1 MAIVKMNK
9 FTMFA
14 FESQKET
21 LLKKLQQF
29 EGVQFISLQGEKENH
44 EFLMSDSADAKVSLF
59 EGEITKV
66 NYTLSFIKKYIPIE
80 KGIKALKKGKRALN
94 YEEVRKAYNDKA
106 NWNTLYESVKNID
119 NEIISYKNEILKLE
133 AEIENLKPWI
143 KFDAPLS
150 DLKNLSSCVYMF
162 GTIPKKVFENFK
174 EEFFREISQSYIEE
188 LGESK
193 DGINILMIIHKDIQD
208 KIEEIVKNYSF
219 NKANINY
226 DDIISDI
233 IKEKD
238 KKIKQVSISEKKI
251 IDDIP
256 KKFKYSLEE
265 LELFYEY
272 FDLEVNKAKVCSN
285 FIKTDKIVA
294 LQGWVPIDLKEKFEK
309 VTKDTLGDLYYLEF
323 QEPIPEDDV
332 PILLKNNSI
341 IEPYELITA
350 MYSMPSYSEIDPT
363 PILAPFFFIF
373 FGMMLSDAGYGLLIL
388 VGSAL
393 AIKLFNL
400 DKGTKKFMKLFFSIG
415 ISTVIWGI
423 LYGSYFGDAPT
434 LFFKGGIKPLWL
446 DPASD
451 PMSVLAIAAIMG
463 VIHLFTGLGIKAYE
477 LIRDGKILDA
487 LFDVGFWYATISGA
501 IMLLVGPMLGMA
513 TLGTIG
519 KYLLI
524 VGALGLV
531 LTQGRSNKGI
541 GAKLAGGLF
550 GLYGITG
557 YLGDILSY
565 SRLLALGLATG
576 LIGSSFNLMIKLL
589 GNGAVAIIFGTLIFV
604 GGHLFNL
611 AINALGAYVHACRL
625 QYLEFFGKFYVGGG
639 KAFTPFKSKN
649 KYINVVKED

>member
-14 FESQKET
+14 FESQKEN

-44 EFLMSDSADAKVSLF
+44 DFLVSDGSDAKVSLF

-66 NYTLSFIKKYIPIE
+66 NYTLGFIKKYIPTE
-80 KGIKALKKGKRALN
+80 KGLKALKKGKRFLT
-94 YEEVRKAYNDKA
+94 YEEVRMAHDDEDSWTNI
-106 NWNTLYESVKNID
+106 YESVKSID
-119 NEIISYKNEILKLE
+119 DKIISYKNEILKLE
-133 AEIENLKPWI
+133 AEIENLKPWAR
-143 KFDAPLS
+143 FDAPLS
-150 DLKNLSSCVYMF
+150 DLKKLSSCVYMF
-162 GTIPKKVFENFK
+162 GTVPKNVFQGFK

-193 DGINILMIIHKDIQD
+193 EGINILIIIHKDIQD
-208 KIEEIVKNYSF
+208 EIEEILKNYSF

-226 DDIISDI
+226 DGTILDI

-238 KKIKQVSISEKKI
+238 KKISEISICEKEI
-251 IDDIP
+251 IDDVHE
-256 KKFKYSLEE
+256 KFKDTLEE
-265 LELFYEY
+265 IELFYEY

-294 LQGWVPIDLKEKFEK
+294 LQGWVPVSLQDEFEK
-309 VTKDTLGDLYYLEF
+309 VTRDTLGDTYYLEF
-323 QEPIPEDDV
+323 KEPLPDDDV

-341 IEPYELITA
+341 IEPYELVTA
-350 MYSMPSYSEIDPT
+350 MYSMPSYGEVDPT

-388 VGSAL
+388 IGSTL

-400 DKGTKKFMKLFFSIG
+400 DKGTKKFMKLFSSIS
-415 ISTVIWGI
+415 ISTIIWGI

-451 PMSVLAIAAIMG
+451 PMSVLVIAGIMG

-477 LIRDGKILDA
+477 LIKAGKKLDA
-487 LFDVGFWYATISGA
+487 LYDVGFWYATISGA

-513 TLGTIG
+513 TLGVFG
-519 KYLLI
+519 KYLAI
-524 VGALGLV
+524 IGAIGLV
-531 LTQGRSNKGI
+531 STQGRANKGI
-541 GAKLAGGLF
+541 GAKIAGGLF

-557 YLGDILSY
+557 YLGDVLSY

-589 GNGAVAIIFGTLIFV
+589 GNGFVAIIFGTVIFV